1 MGTSARTGS
10 EAKPES
16 ARTPPAPT
24 VEQILAHL
32 EQVLASPVFRTSRR
46 CQDLLRYV
54 VENAALGRTDR
65 LKERTIGVEVFSR
78 PAEYE
83 PSEDAIVRVNA
94 NEVRKRLAKYYLD
107 AGREGVWI
115 ELPPGSYVPEFH
127 VGPPAGAAP
136 APAAAEAAAAKTET
150 AERRAA
156 WKRPRVLALAGLAA
170 AGALAAVWA
179 WKPRDPMEEFW
190 APVFRESRPPL
201 VCVPIGNANLL
212 SYRLQDELLRQR
224 PPFSQPVV
232 AQPGEIEIL
241 PEQAMNSTTAHA
253 VLGVALFIQ
262 RHGPTP
268 EIRFSSQLATEELR
282 ERPLV
287 LIGAFNN
294 PWTLELN
301 REIRFIF
308 ERQDE
313 NNETI
318 FAVQDRQ
325 NPQRRWR
332 VRQQPRFGYDS
343 PDVDYAI
350 VTRVFDPASGK
361 PIVSAAGITQR
372 GTRAAAEFI
381 THGVYWEELAKSAPR
396 GWQRMNL
403 QVVLQTNVVNRTP
416 KPPRVLAVHF
426 WRRGAAE
433 RE

>member
-1 MGTSARTGS
+1 MATSARTGS
-10 EAKPES
+10 EGKPEGQ
-16 ARTPPAPT
+16 RPPT

-32 EQVLASPVFRTSRR
+32 ETVLASPVFRTSRR
-46 CQDLLRYV
+46 CQELLRFV

-65 LKERTIGVEVFSR
+65 LKERTIGVEVFAR
-78 PAEYE
+78 PASYE

-127 VGPPAGAAP
+127 YGPPAAAAAAP
-136 APAAAEAAAAKTET
+136 PAAEATPSAATT
-150 AERRAA
+150 AEHRRAPF
-156 WKRPRVLALAGLAA
+156 WKRPALVLVLAA
-170 AGALAAVWA
+170 AATAAALLVGYLWRKEPLEA
-179 WKPRDPMEEFW
+179 FW
-190 APVFRESRPPL
+190 GPLFREGKPPL
-201 VCVPIGNANLL
+201 ICAPIGNAVLL
-212 SYRLQDELLRQR
+212 SYRLQEELLRQNPR
-224 PPFSQPVV
+224 FSQPVA

-241 PEQAMNSTTAHA
+241 PEQAMNSSTAHA
-253 VLGVALFIQ
+253 VLSVALFVQ
-262 RHGPTP
+262 RHGVTP

-282 ERPLV
+282 DRPLV

-301 REIRFIF
+301 REIRFVF

-313 NNETI
+313 GNEAI

-325 NPQRRWR
+325 TPSRRWR
-332 VRQQPRFGYDS
+332 VKSQPRFGYDS

-350 VTRVFDPASGK
+350 VTRVFEPASGK
-361 PIVSAAGITQR
+361 PILSAAGITQR

-381 THGVYWEELAKSAPR
+381 TNGIYWRELARTAPA
-396 GWQRMNL
+396 GWERMNL

-416 KPPRVLAVHF
+416 KPPRVLATHF
-426 WRRGAAE
+426 WRAGGGA

>member
-1 MGTSARTGS
+1 MATSARPGS
-10 EAKPES
+10 EGKPE
-16 ARTPPAPT
+16 APRPAAPT
-24 VEQILAHL
+24 VEQILSHL
-32 EQVLASPVFRTSRR
+32 ETVLASPVFRTSRR
-46 CQDLLRYV
+46 CQELLRFV

-65 LKERTIGVEVFSR
+65 LKERTIGVEVFAR
-78 PAEYE
+78 PASYE

-94 NEVRKRLAKYYLD
+94 NEVRKRLAKFYLD

-127 VGPPAGAAP
+127 IGPPASPAVAQTQAESVPAAP
-136 APAAAEAAAAKTET
+136 APAVRKPF
-150 AERRAA
+150 
-156 WKRPRVLALAGLAA
+156 WKRPRVIAA
-170 AGALAAVWA
+170 AAAAAAAVFLISYLWRPKEPVEA
-179 WKPRDPMEEFW
+179 FW
-190 APVFRESRPPL
+190 APVFGEGKRPL
-201 VCVPIGNANLL
+201 ICVPIGNAVLL
-212 SYRLQDELLRQR
+212 SYRLQEELLRQNPR
-224 PPFSQPVV
+224 FSQPVA

-241 PEQAMNSTTAHA
+241 PEQAMNSSTAHA
-253 VLGVALFIQ
+253 VLAVALFVQ

-282 ERPLV
+282 DRPLV

-301 REIRFIF
+301 REIRFVF

-313 NNETI
+313 GNEAI

-325 NPQRRWR
+325 TPSRRWR
-332 VRQQPRFGYDS
+332 VRSQPRFGYDT

-350 VTRVFDPASGK
+350 VTRVFEPASGK

-381 THGVYWEELAKSAPR
+381 TNGVYWKELARSAPR
-396 GWQRMNL
+396 GWERMNL

-416 KPPRVLAVHF
+416 RPPRVLAVHY
-426 WRRGAAE
+426 WRAGGGAKE
-433 RE
+433 